1 MKTIVLLVVAV
12 VFLLLLASLVDKR
25 QQLVLQQLEEGFS
38 QKDPDYKAVVAEVQS
53 ISQKP
58 PFSKPSEISDVKEPN
73 LDLPL
78 HQCSLKASYNSA
90 FSGNYVSD
98 IMVQFLLSRGCRFL
112 DFELYDDPTG
122 GKDDVSV
129 GYSLDPLATKSNAS
143 NKNPVSFKKM
153 LQATLKQAFQGHT
166 ENGYTTPNTNDP
178 LFLHIRMK
186 TPKDNVSALYQKI
199 QDDIESVMLK
209 NPFYRS
215 YAYGQEVTKDTTL
228 RELVRKVVFVF
239 ENNIYTNL
247 QPTTPYCNL
256 ISDSSALLKQTY
268 RTINPTYTFPTPS
281 YTSSAPLPV
290 STNPPHALTTNTVG
304 FDQVEPHLRML
315 EPDKNI
321 WNQSNPDVYWT
332 IKYYSVQITVFQ
344 YYVFDNYLVES
355 ETMYTTYNGG
365 ILPLAY
371 CLNYIDRYMVPP
383 DSIKNIVGPKLG

>member
-1 MKTIVLLVVAV
+1 
-12 VFLLLLASLVDKR
+12 
-25 QQLVLQQLEEGFS
+25 
-38 QKDPDYKAVVAEVQS
+38 
-53 ISQKP
+53 
-58 PFSKPSEISDVKEPN
+58 
-73 LDLPL
+73 
-78 HQCSLKASYNSA
+78 
-90 FSGNYVSD
+90 VSD